1 MNSLNI
7 ISSRVSAPPSPVPTR
22 SNSLSAIGLAV
33 SPEDTNNNRSR
44 EHQPDNALPPPDFNE
59 KDRLTAEPEDFS
71 LDNSPK
77 QEHDNDCAIDDT
89 TPLIAHA
96 EPPQVLVSR
105 EGSPWVLYPKR
116 IASAIVNS
124 IRWMLSTLAAPGV
137 YLIACLYNESGEFA
151 PLQQLRTL
159 FGFYGGD
166 AKMMALEYHE
176 NMSKQE
182 ETGKNSTR
190 TTRSGSISAGG
201 GRKASGRFLR
211 SSGSSSS
218 GLSSESDSDPD
229 GKRQASSNSST
240 SRDMGGKHLR
250 SKSLPQ
256 DTEEIAPARRSIR
269 IKLHADDTLR
279 QRKHRKAQSTSA
291 GSGDGQNDISA
302 HLKSPTSPIAALT
315 KYPKT
320 PAPPRPLIPRRQPSY
335 INTADAIGATPHQ
348 KTLILDLDETLIHS
362 MSKGGRMSS
371 GHMVEVRL
379 NTTYVAMGG
388 QASIGPQHPI
398 LYYVHKRPH
407 CDEFLR
413 RVSKWFNLVVFT
425 ASVQEYADPVIDWL
439 EADRKYFSARYYR
452 QHCTFRHGAFIK
464 DLSSVEPDLSKVMI
478 LDNSPLSYMFHQDN
492 AIPIQGWIS
501 DPTDS
506 DLMYLIPFLEGMQ
519 YVSDVRALLAL
530 RGGEDD
536 LPPVKPSAIALGTI
550 FNQAAELAVL
560 SPLFGQTYQRAK
572 VANSKEEF
580 ARSREAASAVSAWGS
595 TLVGSAL
602 QSYGVGALINA
613 TGTLSYKGA
622 AYLGALIFAATSAP
636 TFIGQL
642 LVERRSLETVGVSVL
657 AKLFETVGLSVF
669 MTWWGTR
676 TGPLDL

>member
-7 ISSRVSAPPSPVPTR
+7 ISSRVSPPPSPVPSR

-33 SPEDTNNNRSR
+33 SPEDANNNRSR
-44 EHQPDNALPPPDFNE
+44 EHQPDNALSPPDFSE
-59 KDRLTAEPEDFS
+59 KDRLTAEPEDLS
-71 LDNSPK
+71 LDHSPK
-77 QEHDNDCAIDDT
+77 EERDNDYAIGET
-89 TPLIAHA
+89 TPLIAQA
-96 EPPQVLVSR
+96 EPSHVYSSR
-105 EGSPWVLYPKR
+105 EGSPWVLFPKR

-124 IRWMLSTLAAPGV
+124 LRWMLSTLAAPGV

-151 PLQQLRTL
+151 PLQQLRKL

-166 AKMMALEYHE
+166 AKTMALEYHE
-176 NMSKQE
+176 NMAKQGG
-182 ETGKNSTR
+182 TSNNSNR
-190 TTRSGSISAGG
+190 TSRGGSISGG
-201 GRKASGRFLR
+201 SGRKASGRFPR
-211 SSGSSSS
+211 SSSSSSS
-218 GLSSESDSDPD
+218 GLSSESESDPD
-229 GKRQASSNSST
+229 HKRQAGSSSL
-240 SRDMGGKHLR
+240 SRDMSGKHLR

-279 QRKHRKAQSTSA
+279 QRKHRKAQSASA
-291 GSGDGQNDISA
+291 ASGDGQNDISA
-302 HLKSPTSPIAALT
+302 QLKSPTSPIAALT

-335 INTADAIGATPHQ
+335 INTGDAIGATPHQ

-379 NTTYVAMGG
+379 NTTYVAVGG

-413 RVSKWFNLVVFT
+413 RVSKWYNLVVFT

-439 EADRKYFSARYYR
+439 EVDRKYFSARYYR

-530 RGGEDD
+530 RGGED
-536 LPPVKPSAIALGTI
+536 
-550 FNQAAELAVL
+550 
-560 SPLFGQTYQRAK
+560 GQHMA
-572 VANSKEEF
+572 
-580 ARSREAASAVSAWGS
+580 
-595 TLVGSAL
+595 
-602 QSYGVGALINA
+602 
-613 TGTLSYKGA
+613 
-622 AYLGALIFAATSAP
+622 
-636 TFIGQL
+636 
-642 LVERRSLETVGVSVL
+642 
-657 AKLFETVGLSVF
+657 
-669 MTWWGTR
+669 
-676 TGPLDL
+676 